1 MKYALNNDKLK
12 DELAFKVQFMEPI
25 TGTVFVPNL
34 SMTVVQLGN
43 IQEDHQFTNNDES
56 IKDWAYFLKWTN
68 NS

>member
-1 MKYALNNDKLK
+1 
-12 DELAFKVQFMEPI
+12 MEPI

-34 SMTVVQLGN
+34 SMTVVQLDN
-43 IQEDHQFTNNDES
+43 IPENHYFTNNDES